1 MPEAIFPEG
10 PALFRGTF
18 HAGGRFPGRSLGP
31 ASNLA
36 NTAVTG
42 PSRDRA
48 WLLGGERKRADPEG
62 PALKVLVWGKTTW
75 RRDRYDGRH
84 GRHDDPGLRRGLRH
98 GWS

>member
-1 MPEAIFPEG
+1 MMEFT
-10 PALFRGTF
+10 LTLQFT
-18 HAGGRFPGRSLGP
+18 
-31 ASNLA
+31 NLSGHLQISIHQ
-36 NTAVTG
+36 NG